1 MVDPTSRGTAHT
13 PDLREDAVLLQHGQ
27 RAGIGDA
34 LHAATLED
42 KIAKRIPGLRHEP
55 SLAGDDSEFD
65 AEAPRLAKLF
75 QNAHHEKKPT
85 YSWRFSG
92 RYPVT
97 LHFFNPLL
105 TNLLRK
111 APAGGCLG
119 LAGPMLKG
127 G

>member
-75 QNAHHEKKPT
+75 QNAHREKKPT
-85 YSWRFSG
+85 SNWRLPAC
-92 RYPVT
+92 YPET
-97 LHFFNPLL
+97 LFFL
-105 TNLLRK
+105 TL
-111 APAGGCLG
+111 
-119 LAGPMLKG
+119 
-127 G
+127 